1 MIFTRPCIMTLQDN
15 FSSSSKMSYPADIK
29 GSKISVRTLA
39 IQGRVA
45 FLHLIDVYATIA
57 TGTFS

>member
-1 MIFTRPCIMTLQDN
+1 MTLQDN
-15 FSSSSKMSYPADIK
+15 FSSSKMSYPADIK
-29 GSKISVRTLA
+29 GSKISLRTLV

-45 FLHLIDVYATIA
+45 YLHLIDVYAAIV